1 MLCGAVQKNGPGA
14 QGAPWLQGLLVGPGV
29 TETATQQP
37 ELEGPTLDADADG
50 GGMVP
55 DAATTSRGV
64 LQLPGGTGNIGELSL
79 GLIPGPEGRGLK
91 AAPQHPASTLR
102 STAAWARCGWGQREL
117 GDPCGVAMR
126 GRVGEDEEGQGFS
139 EKERAT
145 VP

>member
-29 TETATQQP
+29 PETATQQP

-50 GGMVP
+50 GRMVP

-79 GLIPGPEGRGLK
+79 GLIPGPEGHELK

-102 STAAWARCGWGQREL
+102 STRCMGKVWL
-117 GDPCGVAMR
+117 GSA
-126 GRVGEDEEGQGFS
+126 
-139 EKERAT
+139 
-145 VP
+145 